1 MCDVLDRIENR
12 GMEQGIQQ
20 GIQQGRTERE
30 AQIILNM
37 YQKSLPL
44 EQIAEFVG
52 ITLDEVKSIVEN
64 PKSVL
69 S

>member
-12 GMEQGIQQ
+12 GIKQ

-37 YQKSLPL
+37 YQKSLTL